1 MIRFLEK
8 IKKQIA
14 KIKGALSECSLFKN
28 MEKNYLEEAV
38 ELVAQHEGFRSKP
51 YHCTEGYLT
60 IAYGKRVDYLQVDK
74 ETGKKW
80 LKEELKEL
88 DKRLQHTF
96 GWFNNSPDDVKKV
109 VIDMCYNLGV
119 SGFSKFKKTIYL
131 FDTGQYEEA
140 SEEMLNSKWANQVKT
155 RALNDSLIIK
165 KLKQGE

>member
-1 MIRFLEK
+1 MRGKVKTLYETGDAETVL
-8 IKKQIA
+8 IKFEDKVTA
-14 KIKGALSECSLFKN
+14 FD
-28 MEKNYLEEAV
+28 
-38 ELVAQHEGFRSKP
+38 
-51 YHCTEGYLT
+51 
-60 IAYGKRVDYLQVDK
+60 GKRVDYLQVDK